1 MIPQVGIQE
10 LVIIG
15 AIALIVVGPK
25 DLPLLM
31 RKVGKMM
38 AQAKKLARE
47 FQSTFDELGRQAELE
62 ELRKEVEALK
72 RDATGDLEKELNRTN
87 REISDAVRLQPTPA
101 TPAPATP
108 PAEGTANTIAPPATP
123 IHPAAAPKP
132 AGPRIEPVAQARPRP
147 AASDVSTDMAKTDTA
162 S

>member
-10 LVIIG
+10 LLVIG
-15 AIALIVVGPK
+15 VIALVVVGPK

-72 RDATGDLEKELNRTN
+72 RDTTGDLEKDLNRTN
-87 REISDAVRLQPTPA
+87 REISDAVRLQPKPA
-101 TPAPATP
+101 TPASATP
-108 PAEGTANTIAPPATP
+108 AAEGAANTIAPPAAP
-123 IHPAAAPKP
+123 IHPAAAPKL

-147 AASDVSTDMAKTDTA
+147 AASEVATDMVKTDTA